1 MTTSTTETRL
11 SRVETAVGNLE
22 GWMEEISKD
31 IKHLARPNWGLIV
44 AAIAVC
50 ITVVVTAIGGAATI
64 IKANQVGTIKPI
76 ERDIVYLQKSIVQ
89 QGNALQIKLSDAL
102 INWQR
107 EAMEQREWD
116 LQQKEI
122 LLEHTR
128 RLAVVEERSLWL
140 KESVIEGFGLAPRN
154 TSLTTLEY
162 MLQQRENELR
172 TLKQQKEN

>member
-1 MTTSTTETRL
+1 
-11 SRVETAVGNLE
+11 
-22 GWMEEISKD
+22 
-31 IKHLARPNWGLIV
+31 
-44 AAIAVC
+44 
-50 ITVVVTAIGGAATI
+50 
-64 IKANQVGTIKPI
+64 
-76 ERDIVYLQKSIVQ
+76 
-89 QGNALQIKLSDAL
+89 
-102 INWQR
+102 
-107 EAMEQREWD
+107 MEQREWD